1 MVPAGGPV
9 VGSRYDGISG
19 AGQCQICPFLSFLEG
34 RILEKWAVVE
44 GQSGIAPPE
53 KARRRGANGSA
64 PPCASVRM
72 VSVTCSSDASRRGRG
87 PSPPRGQGPARWRVR
102 EGARRYM

>member
-44 GQSGIAPPE
+44 GQGIAPPE
-53 KARRRGANGSA
+53 KARRRGANWLR
-64 PPCASVRM
+64 ASVRIRE
-72 VSVTCSSDASRRGRG
+72 DGQRYLLIRR
-87 PSPPRGQGPARWRVR
+87 QPARPGTIST
-102 EGARRYM
+102 EGARPSAVASA